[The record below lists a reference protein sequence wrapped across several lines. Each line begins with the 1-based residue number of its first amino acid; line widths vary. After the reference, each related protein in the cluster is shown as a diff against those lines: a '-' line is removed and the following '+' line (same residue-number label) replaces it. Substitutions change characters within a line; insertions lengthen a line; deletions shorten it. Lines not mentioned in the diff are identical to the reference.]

1 MNATQTAALRRW
13 LTLVLALISASAAAA
28 QLQGIHVSGQGS
40 VEVEPD
46 MGHVRLHVRREGRNA
61 ADLGKEL
68 DKVVGAVLE
77 LTSELDI
84 DRSDGTAAAININPR
99 HMRRNNE
106 TVVDGLVG
114 TRTIAV
120 TLRKLDKFGA
130 LMSRSLELGVN
141 NVDPIR
147 LDSSRREALEDQALK
162 LAMEDAKAEAAR
174 VAQGFSLVLG
184 PVIDAHVGGHTPR
197 PQAAAMMMR
206 ESADADAF
214 SPSIIRIDRF
224 VQATF
229 TIRDNP

>member
-1 MNATQTAALRRW
+1 MNAPQSIVFGRW
-13 LTLVLALISASAAAA
+13 LTLVLALIPAFAAAA

-46 MGHVRLHVRREGRNA
+46 MGDVRLHVRREGRNA
-61 ADLGKEL
+61 VDLGKEL

-77 LTSELDI
+77 LTRELDI
-84 DRSDGTAAAININPR
+84 DRSDVTAAAININPR
-99 HMRRNNE
+99 YTRRNNE
-106 TVVDGLVG
+106 SVVDGLVG

-120 TLRKLDKFGA
+120 TLRKLETFGA
-130 LMSRSLELGVN
+130 LMSRSLALGVN

-174 VAQGFSLVLG
+174 VATGFSLALG

-206 ESADADAF
+206 ESAGAGAF
-214 SPSIIRIDRF
+214 SPGIIRIDRF

-229 TIRDNP
+229 AIQDNP